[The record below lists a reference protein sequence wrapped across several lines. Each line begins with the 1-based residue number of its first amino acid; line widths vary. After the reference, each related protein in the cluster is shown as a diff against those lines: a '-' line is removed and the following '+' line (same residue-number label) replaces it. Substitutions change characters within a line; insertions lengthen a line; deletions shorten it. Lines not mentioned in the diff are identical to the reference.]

1 MSQNLER
8 SLRIFEV
15 VALLSLPENTLVAD
29 PQGDLGQVEV
39 LEERDDVFAG
49 DPPGEGLELRNGDLA
64 LLPEE
69 GDEFLLQRTD
79 RAGVEVQVLHPQ
91 DLAPLGERLQR
102 LLELPWVN
110 GAAISTGG
118 NPSRSGKPSWC
129 ADKERIP
136 SSPVSSNAMPCQ
148 YRPPPVSPRTF
159 PDETRRPI
167 SAPAAARPTPAM
179 TAASFVP
186 SPFRPASSRAAR
198 TRTAASGDCNEGNA
212 CGTGFPA
219 PLRRGGG
226 GGEGGPPPPVEGGE
240 TFSGVEV

>member
-49 DPPGEGLELRNGDLA
+49 DPPGEVLELRNGDLA

-91 DLAPLGERLQR
+91 ALAPLGEPLQR
-102 LLELPWVN
+102 LLELPPVP
-110 GAAISTGG
+110 GAQGIGELRLRECGQT
-118 NPSRSGKPSWC
+118 RF
-129 ADKERIP
+129 AD
-136 SSPVSSNAMPCQ
+136 
-148 YRPPPVSPRTF
+148 
-159 PDETRRPI
+159 
-167 SAPAAARPTPAM
+167 
-179 TAASFVP
+179 
-186 SPFRPASSRAAR
+186 
-198 TRTAASGDCNEGNA
+198 
-212 CGTGFPA
+212 
-219 PLRRGGG
+219 LRRDRM
-226 GGEGGPPPPVEGGE
+226 GERRG
-240 TFSGVEV
+240 